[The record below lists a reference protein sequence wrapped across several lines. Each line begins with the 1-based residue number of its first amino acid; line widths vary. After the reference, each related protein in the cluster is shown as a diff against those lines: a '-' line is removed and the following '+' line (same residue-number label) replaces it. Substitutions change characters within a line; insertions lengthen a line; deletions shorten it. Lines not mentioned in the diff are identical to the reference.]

1 MDRVFTGAF
10 DATIDSMGTRRD
22 WEEGAKNRLN
32 RLGLRSATLENAV
45 TGKKVPSTAIGLPH
59 MLYNKDRA
67 IGESQHWKQEA
78 EEASAREI
86 GPVGLLNV
94 LLNVLNTQEQL
105 FNNMKKNI
113 KHLFVFLIIINLS
126 FSFIFVLACKIR
138 Q

>member
-67 IGESQHWKQEA
+67 IGGKSTLEA
-78 EEASAREI
+78 RSGRGQCKGNRSSRIIKCFIKCIEHTGTTFQTI
-86 GPVGLLNV
+86 PVEQDTGKVKIKKSFLL
-94 LLNVLNTQEQL
+94 QRKE
-105 FNNMKKNI
+105 KKN
-113 KHLFVFLIIINLS
+113 
-126 FSFIFVLACKIR
+126 
-138 Q
+138 